1 MKFQQLHHLEQLL
14 ELGVSSSSN
23 SSSNSSSS
31 SSSNSSSNNTNLLP
45 RPQTLMEALSFAQIQ
60 TQYLI

>member
-23 SSSNSSSS
+23 SNSNSSSS
-31 SSSNSSSNNTNLLP
+31 SSSNNTNLLP

>member
-14 ELGVSSSSN
+14 ELGV
-23 SSSNSSSS
+23 S